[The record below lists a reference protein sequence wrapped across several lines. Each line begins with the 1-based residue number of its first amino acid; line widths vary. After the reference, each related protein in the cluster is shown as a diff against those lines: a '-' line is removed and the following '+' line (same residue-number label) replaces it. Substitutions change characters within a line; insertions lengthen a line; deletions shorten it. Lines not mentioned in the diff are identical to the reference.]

1 MSNDPSIVL
10 KAVTEM
16 RANWLLVDALMGGT
30 DAMRSAGRAVTEQF
44 PEEDDEA
51 YRARVNRTVLLP
63 AYSETIQANT
73 SRVFADP
80 LQLMDD
86 VPKVIAD
93 LCDDIDDDGNDI
105 NTWSVEWFGEAL
117 AKGLCHVTVDHPKTD
132 GMVSGYDLIASGA
145 RPYAVIIK
153 PERVI
158 GWRRKAGQLTQ
169 VRYTECVEEPD
180 GEFGVKYVE
189 EIRVLEPGTWRTYR
203 NAGAGW
209 TPHEEGKTGLS
220 YIPWVTFYT
229 GRTGFMEAKPPLMEL
244 AHANKLHWNEQ
255 SDQLKSVRFAR
266 IRLAALIGVDDE
278 ALSKIKISS
287 DCMLSLPTGADI
299 KVVQGSAEAVNVG
312 QESLDKIVD
321 QMRMAGAKLLQRD
334 KQPTKTATQAEEEA
348 AQELSPLARMAHQF
362 ADALAQLLQIF
373 ADYKDIPEGGH
384 VEMRGNFDA
393 DFIPEVALPQ
403 LLAMANAGMLSKET
417 LFAEMQRRGVISD
430 EYEWADELER
440 IEAQGPS
447 LGGIGADG

>member
-1 MSNDPSIVL
+1 
-10 KAVTEM
+10 
-16 RANWLLVDALMGGT
+16 
-30 DAMRSAGRAVTEQF
+30 
-44 PEEDDEA
+44 
-51 YRARVNRTVLLP
+51 
-63 AYSETIQANT
+63 
-73 SRVFADP
+73 
-80 LQLMDD
+80 
-86 VPKVIAD
+86 
-93 LCDDIDDDGNDI
+93 
-105 NTWSVEWFGEAL
+105 
-117 AKGLCHVTVDHPKTD
+117 
-132 GMVSGYDLIASGA
+132 
-145 RPYAVIIK
+145 
-153 PERVI
+153 
-158 GWRRKAGQLTQ
+158 
-169 VRYTECVEEPD
+169 
-180 GEFGVKYVE
+180 
-189 EIRVLEPGTWRTYR
+189 
-203 NAGAGW
+203 
-209 TPHEEGKTGLS
+209 
-220 YIPWVTFYT
+220 
-229 GRTGFMEAKPPLMEL
+229 
-244 AHANKLHWNEQ
+244 
-255 SDQLKSVRFAR
+255 
-266 IRLAALIGVDDE
+266 
-278 ALSKIKISS
+278 
-287 DCMLSLPTGADI
+287 MLSLPTGADI

-403 LLAMANAGMLSKET
+403 LLAMANAGMLSNET